1 MITYKNILYCTD
13 FSEDAEIA
21 LHHAV
26 DLAKRHGAKLHVL
39 HCPHSTLRYMPTET
53 SEGAEPG
60 DVTYASPELLAELT
74 EKLKERYGKRL
85 EGLDVDWVVRAGTPF
100 VEILRYVRDKDI
112 DLVVMGTVGA
122 SAEEDTHYGSTVEQV
137 AKRCPCHVMA
147 IRNPE
152 RLYTLQS

>member
-1 MITYKNILYCTD
+1 MITYQNILYCTD

-39 HCPHSTLRYMPTET
+39 HCPHSTLRYMPSET
-53 SEGAEPG
+53 DEGAPPG
-60 DVTYASPELLAELT
+60 DVTYTSPELLTKLT
-74 EKLKERYGKRL
+74 EELKQRYGDRL
-85 EGLDVDWVVRAGTPF
+85 KGLDVEWVVLVGTPF
-100 VEILRYVRDKDI
+100 VEILRYVREHGI
-112 DLVVMGTVGA
+112 DLVVMGTEGA
-122 SAEEDTHYGSTVEQV
+122 SGGEDTHYGSTVEQV

-152 RLYTLQS
+152 RVYTL

>member
-1 MITYKNILYCTD
+1 MIAYKNILYCTD

-26 DLAKRHGAKLHVL
+26 DLARRHGARLHIL

-53 SEGAEPG
+53 DEGAEPG
-60 DVTYASPELLAELT
+60 DVTYASPELLAKLT
-74 EKLKERYGKRL
+74 EDLKSRYGAKV
-85 EGLDVDWVVRAGTPF
+85 EGIDVQWVVLAGTPF
-100 VEILRYVRDKDI
+100 VEILRYVRENDV
-112 DLVVMGTVGA
+112 DLVVMGMEGA
-122 SAEEDTHYGSTVEQV
+122 SLNEDTHYGSTVEQV

-152 RLYTLQS
+152 RTYTL

>member
-1 MITYKNILYCTD
+1 MIAYKNILYCTD

-26 DLAKRHGAKLHVL
+26 DLARRHGAKLHVL

-53 SEGAEPG
+53 DEGAPPG
-60 DVTYASPELLAELT
+60 EVTYASPELLAELT
-74 EKLKERYGKRL
+74 EKLKERYAAKL
-85 EGLDVDWVVRAGTPF
+85 EGLDEVEWVVRAGTPF
-100 VEILRYVRDKDI
+100 VEILRYVRENDV

-122 SAEEDTHYGSTVEQV
+122 SGEEDTHYGSTVEQV

-152 RLYTLQS
+152 RVYTL

>member
-1 MITYKNILYCTD
+1 MIAYKNILYCTD

-39 HCPHSTLRYMPTET
+39 HCPHSTLRYMPSET
-53 SEGAEPG
+53 DEGADPG
-60 DVTYASPELLAELT
+60 DVTYASPELVGQIT
-74 EKLKERYGKRL
+74 EKLKERYGDPRL
-85 EGLDVDWVVRAGTPF
+85 QGLDVTWVVAVGTPF
-100 VEILRYVRDKDI
+100 VEILRYVREHGI

-122 SAEEDTHYGSTVEQV
+122 SASEDTHYGSTVEQV

-152 RLYTLQS
+152 RVYTL